1 MPAACCLP
9 PSGCC
14 SRSLALPWE
23 KEGARVSSGQPCD
36 GPAYRLTMMA
46 QVRRG
51 CGSGMGVIRVRDG
64 GGVRRG
70 EGRCIRGIQ
79 YDLSDVSWAISL
91 LSFEICSFSTS
102 DCASDPDVRGVRA
115 FDRSSLWLAIRDEAI
130 SFVGI
135 ARLPIEFTPAA
146 LVEAAAEEDVLSAL
160 GAGVAAAAG
169 SAEDVLLS
177 RLGAGL
183 TNPFGFWSGCPGGK
197 YASFLALSKDRVL
210 SIESI
215 FPMRGEGAADMG
227 PVFDLASVI

>member
-1 MPAACCLP
+1 M
-9 PSGCC
+9 
-14 SRSLALPWE
+14 
-23 KEGARVSSGQPCD
+23 
-36 GPAYRLTMMA
+36 
-46 QVRRG
+46 
-51 CGSGMGVIRVRDG
+51 
-64 GGVRRG
+64 RRG

-146 LVEAAAEEDVLSAL
+146 VVEAAAEEDVLSAL